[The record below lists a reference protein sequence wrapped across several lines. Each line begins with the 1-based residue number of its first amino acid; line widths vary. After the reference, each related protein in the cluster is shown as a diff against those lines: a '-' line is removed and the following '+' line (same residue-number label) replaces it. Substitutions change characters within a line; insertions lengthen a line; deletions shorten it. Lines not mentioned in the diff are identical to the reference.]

1 MLSDK
6 ESCHLHFYLSVCV
19 CVRDCNFPWGR
30 VSVCVCGL
38 SHCNNYNLSA
48 NCRRY
53 WLNHITYRLYSAYI
67 FLLIYALQSSL
78 RWFPSA
84 SADECLKLSD
94 FSG

>member
-6 ESCHLHFYLSVCV
+6 ESCHLHFYLSACV
-19 CVRDCNFPWGR
+19 CVTVISPEGVC
-30 VSVCVCGL
+30 VCVCGL

-67 FLLIYALQSSL
+67 FANLRVAIEFTLVSIRLI
-78 RWFPSA
+78 
-84 SADECLKLSD
+84 
-94 FSG
+94 